1 MSTTPLDDLRVEV
14 AAGPVRDPV
23 QQQVQQHLQQR
34 TSTAGSLGSSHTK
47 SLDSWACTSANS
59 SALTVCAN
67 ARQTPRASRSA
78 VASRAFR
85 TVIYRTWPTG
95 R

>member
-14 AAGPVRDPV
+14 AAGPVRDP
-23 QQQVQQHLQQR
+23 VQQHLQQR

-47 SLDSWACTSANS
+47 SLDSWPCTSANS

>member
-14 AAGPVRDPV
+14 AAARSATQSSSAYRCGPRRPD
-23 QQQVQQHLQQR
+23 
-34 TSTAGSLGSSHTK
+34 LGSSHAK
-47 SLDSWACTSANS
+47 SLDSWASTSANS
-59 SALTVCAN
+59 SALRVCAN
-67 ARQTPRASRSA
+67 ARKTPASQPLGG
-78 VASRAFR
+78 ASRAFR